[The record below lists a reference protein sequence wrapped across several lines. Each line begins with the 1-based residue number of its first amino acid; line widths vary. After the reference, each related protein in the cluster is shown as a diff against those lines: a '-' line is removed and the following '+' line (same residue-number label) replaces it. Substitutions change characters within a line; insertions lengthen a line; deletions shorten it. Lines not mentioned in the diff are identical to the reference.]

1 MKITESGK
9 KAFAVIM
16 AFFTVI
22 SCSRKK
28 DDTAE
33 GRILAQKS
41 KLIIT
46 SEPDKNDSIKFGQK
60 KYQIE
65 SLSSG
70 NSFFRYSNEIYLS
83 EKTLLSIETDDL
95 DDINEYL
102 IKLSDLEK
110 CGITLDFLGNDFY
123 YKWSGGKKNY
133 IELEKAK
140 KILMDFYN
148 GKSAGDICDDFSKN
162 IKI

>member
-1 MKITESGK
+1 MKITKSGK

-33 GRILAQKS
+33 GKILARKS

-46 SEPDKNDSIKFGQK
+46 SELDKNDSIEFGRK
-60 KYQIE
+60 KYRIE
-65 SLSSG
+65 NLSSG

-83 EKTLLSIETDDL
+83 EKTLLSIETDDP

-102 IKLSDLEK
+102 IKLSDLDK
-110 CGITLDFLGNDFY
+110 CGITLDFFENDFY
-123 YKWSGGKKNY
+123 YKGGSSKKNY
-133 IELEKAK
+133 IEPEKAK
-140 KILMDFYN
+140 KILMDFYD
-148 GKSAGDICDDFSKN
+148 GKSAGDICNDFSKN